1 MSNKIIYGKS
11 AQQIFEHL
19 AEWMMSLG
27 AGETTVKAVVCILPE
42 PQQQWK
48 LMEWISKQM
57 ETHNPVEGEILEQA
71 LKMSKKR

>member
-1 MSNKIIYGKS
+1 MSDKTFYGKS

-27 AGETTVKAVVCILPE
+27 AGETTVKAVVCIIPE

-57 ETHNPVEGEILEQA
+57 ETHNPVEGEILDQA

>member
-1 MSNKIIYGKS
+1 MSDKTIYGKS

-48 LMEWISKQM
+48 LMEWMSKQM

>member
-1 MSNKIIYGKS
+1 MSDKTIYGKS

>member
-1 MSNKIIYGKS
+1 MSNKTIYGKS

-57 ETHNPVEGEILEQA
+57 ETHNLVEGEILEQA
-71 LKMSKKR
+71 LKMSKQR

>member
-1 MSNKIIYGKS
+1 MSNKTIYGKS

-57 ETHNPVEGEILEQA
+57 ETHNPVEGEILDQA

>member
-1 MSNKIIYGKS
+1 MSNKTIYGKS

-27 AGETTVKAVVCILPE
+27 TGETTVKAVVCLLPE

-48 LMEWISKQM
+48 LMEWISKTM
-57 ETHNPVEGEILEQA
+57 EDHNPVEGEILQKALEMSEQ
-71 LKMSKKR
+71 

>member
-27 AGETTVKAVVCILPE
+27 AGETTVKAVMCILPE
-42 PQQQWK
+42 PQ
-48 LMEWISKQM
+48 
-57 ETHNPVEGEILEQA
+57 
-71 LKMSKKR
+71 

>member
-1 MSNKIIYGKS
+1 MSNKTIYGRS

-27 AGETTVKAVVCILPE
+27 AGETTVKAVVALLPE
-42 PQQQWK
+42 PQQRWK
-48 LMEWISKQM
+48 LMEWISKTM
-57 ETHNPVEGEILEQA
+57 EDHNPVEGEILEQA